1 LQIQPRLPGS
11 SPRARAL
18 RRAARSALV
27 DTYRRFVLS
36 ELTRRMPPFSYRDDN
51 GKITGVHGGGF
62 CVWILYSMRRRAQE
76 RIDQLLEEAE
86 MVRAERAK
94 DTAVSLSPS
103 AVGVD
108 NQQVLEWIQEKQPQ
122 LIPEKEGVNEEGD
135 GVEPTTT
142 MVPLIFDDEDE
153 TETETDDSSL
163 HTPST
168 GSHLACYPVRPP
180 TSTSFQSQA
189 SSASQTVVECQQ
201 QSPILSKDSESLSPS
216 SSPTPPPSPTLS
228 GSSTSPTPPNSPTPS
243 SQPASPSTESLTGQ
257 ISTRPTSAILS
268 QNLTD
273 TALVEYNHL
282 TDLRERL
289 WHLAMFAES
298 QTRISAEE
306 VRNRLEVL
314 AVRSRRRAW
323 SVGEFKAGRCW
334 PGSGAQGP
342 YGFAM
347 PFRSSP
353 LSRFSWTAEDLKKE
367 QEKELQA
374 AFSSSCVS
382 VAGFPSYRPLLGAD
396 DAVGE
401 EDDLRPLVERE
412 FELYEEFPGPSP
424 LDLRGGVRRRRNHRR
439 RKDAVE
445 FGLSGGVNRLFPVSE
460 ELEGEGEEAVDL
472 EFRVALGGASAPS
485 YALLRGRRKERK
497 LRTFMG
503 CDEVHVEGDDEEEEK
518 NSHSQ
523 ETLVDDE
530 IVDPRELDIELG
542 FGFDFHQKGDGTGFL
557 GHSDDYNLFGQDEDD
572 DDDEDEFKF
581 DLSAQLERPKIRPR
595 VRTSSIFVP
604 RDIGQASKVRTT
616 AVSTK
621 TGSSSSILCQPV
633 KFAAPTSSHNLPLYP
648 SLSKSAP
655 SSLPPRP
662 SRTPH
667 TSHPVLDISRTPSPS
682 PAICYEPDV
691 IDVDIRLG
699 GEYDV
704 PLYPHHSPYHQKLHH
719 STSEVDLR
727 KRVQGA
733 GVLSKPL
740 PVSPF
745 EVGNVWC
752 GDEEEEFTLAMDLPR
767 AVAGGV
773 GSSGS
778 TGKRWPRYAG
788 GVTAGHG
795 RSMGLFG
802 GHGPLVP
809 SC

>member
-1 LQIQPRLPGS
+1 
-11 SPRARAL
+11 
-18 RRAARSALV
+18 
-27 DTYRRFVLS
+27 
-36 ELTRRMPPFSYRDDN
+36 MPAFSYRDDD
-51 GKITGVHGGGF
+51 GKFTGVHGGGF

-86 MVRAERAK
+86 MVMSERAK

-103 AVGVD
+103 AVGPD
-108 NQQVLEWIQEKQPQ
+108 NQQLEWIPEKQPQ
-122 LIPEKEGVNEEGD
+122 LILEKQEGEGL
-135 GVEPTTT
+135 EPTTT

-168 GSHLACYPVRPP
+168 SSHLACYPVRPP
-180 TSTSFQSQA
+180 TSASFQSQV
-189 SSASQTVVECQQ
+189 SSGSQNVMECQQ
-201 QSPILSKDSESLSPS
+201 QSPIPSKDSESIASLSPS
-216 SSPTPPPSPTLS
+216 SSPTLPPSPTP
-228 GSSTSPTPPNSPTPS
+228 SSSPTSPTPPNSPTPS
-243 SQPASPSTESLTGQ
+243 SSQPASPSSESLTGQ
-257 ISTRPTSAILS
+257 ISTRPTSSMLS

-298 QTRISAEE
+298 QTRIAAEE

-323 SVGEFKAGRCW
+323 SVGEFKAGRYW
-334 PGSGAQGP
+334 PGLGAQGP

-382 VAGFPSYRPLLGAD
+382 VAGFPSYLGAD
-396 DAVGE
+396 DSVGE
-401 EDDLRPLVERE
+401 EDVLDLRPLVERE
-412 FELYEEFPGPSP
+412 FDLYEEFPGPSP

-439 RKDAVE
+439 RKDALE
-445 FGLSGGVNRLFPVSE
+445 FGLSGGVGRLFPVSE

-497 LRTFMG
+497 IRTFMG

-542 FGFDFHQKGDGTGFL
+542 FGFDFHQKGDGSGFL
-557 GHSDDYNLFGQDEDD
+557 GHSDDYNLFGHDEDD
-572 DDDEDEFKF
+572 EDDEDEFKF

-595 VRTSSIFVP
+595 VRTSSIFAP

-616 AVSTK
+616 AVSAT

-633 KFAAPTSSHNLPLYP
+633 NFAAAPTSSHNLPLYP

-655 SSLPPRP
+655 SSVPPRP
-662 SRTPH
+662 SRTPAQH
-667 TSHPVLDISRTPSPS
+667 SSHPVLDISRTPSPS
-682 PAICYEPDV
+682 PAIYYEPDV
-691 IDVDIRLG
+691 VDVDIRLG

-704 PLYPHHSPYHQKLHH
+704 SSYPHHTPISSYHQKLHH

-727 KRVQGA
+727 KRVQAA

-740 PVSPF
+740 LVSPIPMPF
-745 EVGNVWC
+745 EVGSVWC
-752 GDEEEEFTLAMDLPR
+752 GDEQEEFTLAMDLPR

-778 TGKRWPRYAG
+778 TGKRWSRYAG
-788 GVTAGHG
+788 GGGGVVTAGHG
-795 RSMGLFG
+795 RSIRLFG
-802 GHGPLVP
+802 DGHGP